1 MKGNNILMKSK
12 LGENDWMFKS
22 LLYIFCAT
30 FSKSLREC
38 YNFLF
43 CFVFICDSL
52 VSVTIARLSSETKTF
67 SFVWSLGPP
76 QCRNITTIT
85 VVMLI
90 IKVWSFYNVDWHLA
104 WPPLVIAL
112 LKSDN
117 QTTLHEWRNLVKL
130 IIN

>member
-1 MKGNNILMKSK
+1 MKRNNILMKSK

-43 CFVFICDSL
+43 SFVFICDSL

-67 SFVWSLGPP
+67 SFVWRLRPP
-76 QCRNITTIT
+76 
-85 VVMLI
+85 
-90 IKVWSFYNVDWHLA
+90 
-104 WPPLVIAL
+104 
-112 LKSDN
+112 
-117 QTTLHEWRNLVKL
+117 
-130 IIN
+130 